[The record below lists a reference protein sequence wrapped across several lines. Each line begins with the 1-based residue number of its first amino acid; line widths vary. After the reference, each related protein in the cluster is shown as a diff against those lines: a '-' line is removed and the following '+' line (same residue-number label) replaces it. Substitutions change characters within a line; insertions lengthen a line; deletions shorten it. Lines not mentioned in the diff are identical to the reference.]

1 MGGGVLV
8 NDGPPTT
15 EYMTV
20 EEFAA
25 EFRISE
31 SAVYRALREQ
41 RLPAVKILGRWRISR
56 AESLAQAVREGSVK
70 NPASRGP
77 MPATRRRTRSDGF
90 RAKVIELRRNER
102 Q

>member
-1 MGGGVLV
+1 MGGGVVV
-8 NDGPPTT
+8 NDGRTAT

-20 EEFAA
+20 EEFAT

-41 RLPAVKILGRWRISR
+41 RLPGVKILGRWRISR
-56 AESLAQAVREGSVK
+56 EELLAQAVRGGRVGTATSQ
-70 NPASRGP
+70 SP
-77 MPATRRRTRSDGF
+77 MPTARRRPRSDGF
-90 RAKVIELRRNER
+90 RAKVIALRRHAG